1 MRAIANSKMP
11 VIAAVGHEIDTTLVD
26 YVADKRASTPTGA
39 AELATVDVR
48 EIRQKF
54 QDCIDLMND
63 SLKEQ
68 VEDMKEDVASLS
80 EELHEAIQDKLD
92 FLAREVKSR
101 KDQLE
106 ALNPKQVL
114 NRGYS
119 ISTNEKGQVIGSVKD
134 VKPGEKI
141 KTSLKDG
148 NVVSTVESVED

>member
-1 MRAIANSKMP
+1 MP
-11 VIAAVGHEIDTTLVD
+11 VIAAVGHEIDVTLVD

-39 AELATVDVR
+39 AELATVDMR
-48 EIRQKF
+48 EIIQKF
-54 QDCIDLMND
+54 QDSIETMN
-63 SLKEQ
+63 SALKDQ
-68 VEDMKEDVASLS
+68 VEDMKEDVTSLS
-80 EELHEAIQDKLD
+80 EELHEAMQDKLEY
-92 FLAREVKSR
+92 LAREIKSR

-119 ISTNEKGQVIGSVKD
+119 ISMNEKGQVIASIKD

-148 NVVSTVESVED
+148 NVTSTVTSVED